1 MSSRAPSASLGRRE
15 LLDEELLDVLDL
27 PVGDAHL
34 LDRRPRRVLQEEV
47 GRRALRERHLEV
59 LDPRRLVVDKVLQ
72 VRVVRQPSAA
82 DVERRAGVH
91 RGRGGV
97 GRAAR
102 AALADE
108 RVVGAHK
115 LTQAVHSNHLP
126 LSLDN

>member
-91 RGRGGV
+91 RRRRGV

-108 RVVGAHK
+108 RVVGAHE
-115 LTQAVHSNHLP
+115 LAEAVA
-126 LSLDN
+126 